1 MGPGSSQRWCG
12 RRTGDDRQTLT
23 HKSIKL
29 GIRKPLEASRA
40 PERLPGQIVQVS
52 ASRLR
57 DPTGPSPGHPGPTPQ
72 PTAGRAGG
80 GRQPPRAA
88 FPPLTPGASRAS
100 PAPSCRRRCGGR
112 LHTRTP
118 PAPAGRRKSRRFLRG
133 PPEVFPCR
141 HGGRVSAGDQAGD
154 AERVADY
161 PVVRGRCLTAAARA
175 VRRGREA
182 DFPSSRVD
190 VSVAADRLEA
200 RSGGSCEAAALPA
213 EVRLAPSSCRGLRRL
228 PGDGLHLRMRLRCPP
243 PSADLVFTLRES
255 LKPQKNYVFYCQS
268 CGDVIVKDRKFL
280 RVLPLPSEN
289 WSALVEEWCC
299 HPNPFAR
306 STLHPQHDDCFLGD
320 TFFLLNSGNES
331 HVPESPMCC
340 SETGHHA
347 SQSGSNLKSKENTRV
362 ICKRC
367 KTMLG
372 ETVSS
377 DTIKY
382 YVTEVIIR
390 PSEGSFSPTPR
401 SQFVQSMIAQCLVE
415 LSSAKST
422 FRFTIKGDNGKI
434 YILIWLLN
442 SDTLLV
448 ESLGSSSSH
457 SVFTLFGDIFMPS
470 SGPVGTWNAVKVLY
484 QPCIKSRNKDLA
496 DAWENDIGVHPLK
509 FPSETCLELLL
520 ILGLSTTSLPP
531 SLRCMNSFQV
541 AFLKM

>member
-1 MGPGSSQRWCG
+1 
-12 RRTGDDRQTLT
+12 
-23 HKSIKL
+23 
-29 GIRKPLEASRA
+29 
-40 PERLPGQIVQVS
+40 
-52 ASRLR
+52 
-57 DPTGPSPGHPGPTPQ
+57 
-72 PTAGRAGG
+72 
-80 GRQPPRAA
+80 
-88 FPPLTPGASRAS
+88 
-100 PAPSCRRRCGGR
+100 
-112 LHTRTP
+112 
-118 PAPAGRRKSRRFLRG
+118 
-133 PPEVFPCR
+133 
-141 HGGRVSAGDQAGD
+141 
-154 AERVADY
+154 
-161 PVVRGRCLTAAARA
+161 
-175 VRRGREA
+175 
-182 DFPSSRVD
+182 
-190 VSVAADRLEA
+190 
-200 RSGGSCEAAALPA
+200 
-213 EVRLAPSSCRGLRRL
+213 
-228 PGDGLHLRMRLRCPP
+228 
-243 PSADLVFTLRES
+243 
-255 LKPQKNYVFYCQS
+255 
-268 CGDVIVKDRKFL
+268 RKFL

-331 HVPESPMCC
+331 H
-340 SETGHHA
+340 
-347 SQSGSNLKSKENTRV
+347 KSKENTRV

-448 ESLGSSSSH
+448 ESLGSSCSH

-484 QPCIKSRNKDLA
+484 QPCIKSRNK
-496 DAWENDIGVHPLK
+496 E
-509 FPSETCLELLL
+509 
-520 ILGLSTTSLPP
+520 
-531 SLRCMNSFQV
+531 
-541 AFLKM
+541 

>member
-1 MGPGSSQRWCG
+1 M
-12 RRTGDDRQTLT
+12 
-23 HKSIKL
+23 
-29 GIRKPLEASRA
+29 A
-40 PERLPGQIVQVS
+40 
-52 ASRLR
+52 
-57 DPTGPSPGHPGPTPQ
+57 
-72 PTAGRAGG
+72 
-80 GRQPPRAA
+80 
-88 FPPLTPGASRAS
+88 
-100 PAPSCRRRCGGR
+100 
-112 LHTRTP
+112 
-118 PAPAGRRKSRRFLRG
+118 
-133 PPEVFPCR
+133 
-141 HGGRVSAGDQAGD
+141 
-154 AERVADY
+154 
-161 PVVRGRCLTAAARA
+161 LTAARA
-175 VRRGREA
+175 NTILELNASLCVPSEA
-182 DFPSSRVD
+182 DLPSRPVD

-213 EVRLAPSSCRGLRRL
+213 GVRLAPSSCRGLRRL
-228 PGDGLHLRMRLRCPP
+228 PGEGLHLRLRLRRPP
-243 PSADLVFTLRES
+243 PPHLGFALSEN

-268 CGDVIVKDRKFL
+268 CGDIIVKDRKFL

-306 STLHPQHDDCFLGD
+306 SALHPQHDDCFLGD
-320 TFFLLNSGNES
+320 TFFLLNSRNES
-331 HVPESPMCC
+331 HVSESPMCC
-340 SETGHHA
+340 SESGHHA
-347 SQSGSNLKSKENTRV
+347 SQ
-362 ICKRC
+362 
-367 KTMLG
+367 
-372 ETVSS
+372 S

-390 PSEGSFSPTPR
+390 PSEESFSPTPR
-401 SQFVQSMIAQCLVE
+401 SQFVQGMVAQCLVE

-422 FRFTIKGDNGKI
+422 FRFTVKGDNGKI

-484 QPCIKSRNKDLA
+484 QPCIKSKNKDLA

-541 AFLKM
+541 RNSCYFSIKVLLLGKREIAGVHKPFQSKGFSPVVT

>member
-1 MGPGSSQRWCG
+1 F
-12 RRTGDDRQTLT
+12 
-23 HKSIKL
+23 
-29 GIRKPLEASRA
+29 
-40 PERLPGQIVQVS
+40 S
-52 ASRLR
+52 ASWSQHLR
-57 DPTGPSPGHPGPTPQ
+57 SEVSPFLCLPSE
-72 PTAGRAGG
+72 AD
-80 GRQPPRAA
+80 
-88 FPPLTPGASRAS
+88 
-100 PAPSCRRRCGGR
+100 APSSP
-112 LHTRTP
+112 L
-118 PAPAGRRKSRRFLRG
+118 
-133 PPEVFPCR
+133 
-141 HGGRVSAGDQAGD
+141 
-154 AERVADY
+154 
-161 PVVRGRCLTAAARA
+161 
-175 VRRGREA
+175 
-182 DFPSSRVD
+182 D
-190 VSVAADRLEA
+190 VWVAADRVEA
-200 RSGGSCEAAALPA
+200 RGGGTCQAAALPA
-213 EVRLAPSSCRGLRRL
+213 GVSLAPSSCRGLRRL
-228 PGDGLHLRMRLRCPP
+228 PGDGLHLRMRLRRPP

-268 CGDVIVKDRKFL
+268 CGDIIAEDQKFL

-306 STLHPQHDDCFLGD
+306 STLHPQHGDCFLGD

-331 HVPESPMCC
+331 H
-340 SETGHHA
+340 
-347 SQSGSNLKSKENTRV
+347 KSKENTRV

-401 SQFVQSMIAQCLVE
+401 SQFLQSMVAQCLVE
-415 LSSAKST
+415 LSSAKTT
-422 FRFTIKGDNGKI
+422 FRFTVKGDNGKI

-509 FPSETCLELLL
+509 FPAETCLELLL

-531 SLRCMNSFQV
+531 SLRRMNSFQV
-541 AFLKM
+541 RISCY

>member
-1 MGPGSSQRWCG
+1 M
-12 RRTGDDRQTLT
+12 
-23 HKSIKL
+23 
-29 GIRKPLEASRA
+29 
-40 PERLPGQIVQVS
+40 
-52 ASRLR
+52 
-57 DPTGPSPGHPGPTPQ
+57 
-72 PTAGRAGG
+72 AGG
-80 GRQPPRAA
+80 
-88 FPPLTPGASRAS
+88 
-100 PAPSCRRRCGGR
+100 
-112 LHTRTP
+112 
-118 PAPAGRRKSRRFLRG
+118 FLL
-133 PPEVFPCR
+133 EI
-141 HGGRVSAGDQAGD
+141 
-154 AERVADY
+154 
-161 PVVRGRCLTAAARA
+161 
-175 VRRGREA
+175 RRGTQSALLVIREA
-182 DFPSSRVD
+182 DLPSWPVD
-190 VSVAADRLEA
+190 LSVAADRLEA

-228 PGDGLHLRMRLRCPP
+228 PGEGLHLRIRLGRPP
-243 PSADLVFTLRES
+243 PSADLGFTLRES

-268 CGDVIVKDRKFL
+268 CGDIIEKDRKFL

-306 STLHPQHDDCFLGD
+306 STLHPQLDDCFLGD

-331 HVPESPMCC
+331 HVPESPTRC

-367 KTMLG
+367 KMMLG
-372 ETVSS
+372 ETVSA

-390 PSEGSFSPTPR
+390 PSEASFSPTPR
-401 SQFVQSMIAQCLVE
+401 SQFVQSMVAQCLLE

-457 SVFTLFGDIFMPS
+457 SVFTLFGDTFMPS
-470 SGPVGTWNAVKVLY
+470 SGPVRTWNAVKVLY
-484 QPCIKSRNKDLA
+484 QSCIKSRNKDLA
-496 DAWENDIGVHPLK
+496 DAWENDMGVHPLK